1 MTRLAC
7 IVLLLVA
14 ACTANTTVSMN
25 ATEMAIDETSED
37 NFTPSMVFAPAPR
50 TQPRIVEITT
60 HVTEPGALIGPHIDG
75 IEAHLE
81 EPLIGLHRIPTAVEE
96 KLEAL
101 SCDVPPLPSQSVLWN
116 GNQTRDLK
124 LPVMVGFFWGG
135 ETVVC
140 DAVRLKLLIRCQWR
154 DWPTTLENRGLA
166 ITSLLYAQPPFNP
179 LFFLSP
185 LYASLAYL
193 QRVF

>member
-1 MTRLAC
+1 MTRRVC
-7 IVLLLVA
+7 IVLLLVSACA
-14 ACTANTTVSMN
+14 ANSTLSSN
-25 ATEMAIDETSED
+25 ATEFSIDESTED

-50 TQPRIVEITT
+50 TQPRIVEIAT

-81 EPLIGLHRIPTAVEE
+81 EPTIGLHRIPTAVEE

-124 LPVMVGFFWGG
+124 LPVMVNLNSIL
-135 ETVVC
+135 
-140 DAVRLKLLIRCQWR
+140 RLLIGFQWL
-154 DWPTTLENRGLA
+154 DW
-166 ITSLLYAQPPFNP
+166 
-179 LFFLSP
+179 
-185 LYASLAYL
+185 
-193 QRVF
+193 